1 MAKRFLRRIAK
12 SVMVTLNLI
21 VTVFFLIAC
30 LSPYVNPS
38 NWSITGFAGLA
49 VPYLILTLILF
60 IILYPVNGNKYGL
73 LAASFI
79 LGLLMDMFLNSGG
92 VHATACLVLAFF
104 RPAIF
109 KFSFGLSYEY
119 QTVRL
124 NDVVTPERF
133 SFLLLAVVLH
143 HTVLFILEIF
153 TFNFFFNIIVRT
165 LVSTLFTLIISL
177 LIIYLIK
184 PNKR

>member
-1 MAKRFLRRIAK
+1 MNSALLNNIARFILLLAAQI
-12 SVMVTLNLI
+12 LLFNNI
-21 VTVFFLIAC
+21 NFLGFIN
-30 LSPYVNPS
+30 PY
-38 NWSITGFAGLA
+38 
-49 VPYLILTLILF
+49 PYILF
-60 IILYPVNGNKYGL
+60 IILFPVNGNKFGL
-73 LAASFI
+73 LAASFLI
-79 LGLLMDMFLNSGG
+79 GLLMDMFLNSGG
-92 VHATACLVLAFF
+92 VHATSCLVLAFF

-133 SFLLLAVVLH
+133 SFLFLAVVLH
-143 HTVLFILEIF
+143 HITLFILEIF
-153 TFNFFFNIIVRT
+153 TLNFFFNIIVRT
-165 LVSTLFTLIISL
+165 LLSTLFTLIISL